1 MKIKQHILDQPKDQ
15 GRNHKRLEKNLKISE
30 NVNTTYQNLRDAVKE
45 ELRGKFIGVNMYIK
59 KERSQINNLMIHLK
73 ELEKVEQ
80 IKSKASRREKIT
92 KIIGK

>member
-1 MKIKQHILDQPKDQ
+1 
-15 GRNHKRLEKNLKISE
+15 
-30 NVNTTYQNLRDAVKE
+30 
-45 ELRGKFIGVNMYIK
+45 
-59 KERSQINNLMIHLK
+59 MIHLK